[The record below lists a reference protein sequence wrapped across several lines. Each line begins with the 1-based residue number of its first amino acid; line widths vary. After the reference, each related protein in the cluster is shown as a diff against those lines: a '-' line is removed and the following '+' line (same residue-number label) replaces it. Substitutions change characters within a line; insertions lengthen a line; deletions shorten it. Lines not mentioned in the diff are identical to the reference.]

1 MPHLRSVTFNAPLGT
16 HATQFPFTIPA
27 VQSLMGRTLA
37 FTTSVTLLV
46 GENGSGK
53 STVLEALA
61 RAIGSITVGSHQV
74 GDDTTLRHIQPLAD
88 SLKLVWNQKTRRGFF
103 LRAEDF
109 FGYAQHLQQT
119 LAEMEGEIRR
129 LQEDETLSKTARG
142 LAIQPYA
149 REVAALRRNYG
160 EGLDTMSHGESFVR
174 LFQQRFVPD
183 GLYLLDEP
191 EAPLSPM
198 RQLAFLGLL
207 KHAVEE
213 QGAQCLI
220 ATHSPILMALPQATI
235 YSFDEGAVQPI
246 AYEDTEHVRL
256 TRDFLTHPE
265 QFLRHL

>member
-1 MPHLRSVTFNAPLGT
+1 
-16 HATQFPFTIPA
+16 
-27 VQSLMGRTLA
+27 
-37 FTTSVTLLV
+37 
-46 GENGSGK
+46 
-53 STVLEALA
+53 
-61 RAIGSITVGSHQV
+61 
-74 GDDTTLRHIQPLAD
+74 
-88 SLKLVWNQKTRRGFF
+88 
-103 LRAEDF
+103 
-109 FGYAQHLQQT
+109 
-119 LAEMEGEIRR
+119 
-129 LQEDETLSKTARG
+129 
-142 LAIQPYA
+142 
-149 REVAALRRNYG
+149 
-160 EGLDTMSHGESFVR
+160 MSHGESFVR

-198 RQLAFLGLL
+198 RQLALLGLL

-235 YSFDEGAVQPI
+235 YSFDEGTVQPI

>member
-1 MPHLRSVTFNAPLGT
+1 MPHLRSVTVNAPLGSL
-16 HATQFPFTIPA
+16 ATQFPFTIPA
-27 VQSLMGRTLA
+27 VQSLVGRTLV
-37 FTTSVTLLV
+37 FSTPVTVLV

-61 RAIGSITVGSHQV
+61 RAIGSITVGSHQA
-74 GDDTTLRHIQPLAD
+74 GDDVTLRHIQPLAD
-88 SLKLVWNQKTRRGFF
+88 SLKLVWNHKTRRGFY

-109 FGYAQHLQQT
+109 FGYAQQLQRT
-119 LAEMEGEIRR
+119 LAEMEGEISRIKA
-129 LQEDETLSKTARG
+129 DDTLSKTAQG

-149 REVAALRRNYG
+149 REVAALRQHYG
-160 EGLDTMSHGESFVR
+160 EGLDTMSHGESFLR
-174 LFQQRFVPD
+174 LFQQRFVSD

-207 KHAVEE
+207 KQAVEQ

-235 YSFDEGAVQPI
+235 YSFDAGTVQPI

-256 TRDFLTHPE
+256 TRDFLNRPE
-265 QFLRHL
+265 QFLQHL

>member
-1 MPHLRSVTFNAPLGT
+1 MTHLRSVTFNAPLG
-16 HATQFPFTIPA
+16 ALASEFPFTIPA
-27 VQSLMGRTLA
+27 VQSLIGRTLT
-37 FTTSVTLLV
+37 FTTPVTVLV

-74 GDDTTLRHIQPLAD
+74 TDDSTLSHIQPLAD
-88 SLKLVWNQKTRRGFF
+88 SLKLIWNHKTRRGFF

-109 FGYAQHLQQT
+109 FGYAQQLQQT

-129 LQEDETLSKTARG
+129 IKADATLSKMAQG

-149 REVAALRRNYG
+149 REAAALRSSYG
-160 EGLDTMSHGESFVR
+160 EGLDRMSHGESYIR
-174 LFQQRFVPD
+174 LFQRRFVSD

-207 KHAVEE
+207 KHAIED
-213 QGAQCLI
+213 QNAQLII
-220 ATHSPILMALPQATI
+220 ATHSPILLALPHARI
-235 YSFDEGAVQPI
+235 YSFDQGTVQPI

-256 TRDFLTHPE
+256 TRDFLNHPD
-265 QFLRHL
+265 QFLQHL